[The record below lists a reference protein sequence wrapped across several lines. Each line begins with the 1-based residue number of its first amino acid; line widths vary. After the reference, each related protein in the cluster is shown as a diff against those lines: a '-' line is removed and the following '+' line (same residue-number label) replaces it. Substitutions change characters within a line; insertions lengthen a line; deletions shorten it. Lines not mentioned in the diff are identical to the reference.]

1 MSEGLCLSPAVAVP
15 EWPSTKV
22 APLNSHQLSVRARD
36 GIGLAPPSFPGEGA
50 VLQGD
55 ARKGR
60 RFASP
65 PGLIAGRPQP
75 PAPPRVPRC
84 AAGGG

>member
-22 APLNSHQLSVRARD
+22 APLNSHPLSVRARD

-60 RFASP
+60 RFASL
-65 PGLIAGRPQP
+65 GLIAGRPQP

>member
-22 APLNSHQLSVRARD
+22 APLNSHPLSVRARD

-60 RFASP
+60 RFAA